1 MDTVIVVQLVICVFF
16 SIHVVTLVLNIGEVD
31 AMVVVDAM
39 VAAGH
44 HVIQHVNIVKVIV
57 ILVTQD
63 STYNSI
69 FRAGNGK

>member
-1 MDTVIVVQLVICVFF
+1 MNTAIIVQLVICVFF

-44 HVIQHVNIVKVIV
+44 HVIQHVDIVKVIA

-69 FRAGNGK
+69 FRDGNGK